1 MSVDALYV
9 RAYMMDSDTSE
20 EEKITALVQVLQ
32 SIDTVNAFPQ
42 LLIDALISVCIVCVR
57 MSPSTVLIANRDL
70 RR

>member
-20 EEKITALVQVLQ
+20 EDKITALVQVLQ
-32 SIDTVNAFPQ
+32 SIDTGKAFPQ
-42 LLIDALISVCIVCVR
+42 LLIDALISVWIVCVR

>member
-20 EEKITALVQVLQ
+20 EDKITALVQVLQ
-32 SIDTVNAFPQ
+32 SIDTGKAFPQ
-42 LLIDALISVCIVCVR
+42 LLIDTLISVCIVCVR

>member
-20 EEKITALVQVLQ
+20 EDKITALVQVLQ
-32 SIDTVNAFPQ
+32 SIDTGKAFPQ

>member
-20 EEKITALVQVLQ
+20 EDKITALVQVLQ
-32 SIDTVNAFPQ
+32 SIDTGKAFPQ
-42 LLIDALISVCIVCVR
+42 LLIDALSSVCIVCVR